1 MNCKKWLFSVLL
13 FSSVSI
19 GFSQTGPA
27 GVGSSATN
35 RFWLRADKLV
45 GFNNGDPV
53 NTWTDQSGNAN
64 NANGV
69 NGPTYVLNG
78 SAGLPA
84 INFNG
89 TTQHYT
95 VTSLAALTQ
104 GEIFLVS
111 KINNDP
117 PAAGQSGLWRLG
129 NSSNTHFPWI
139 NGNIYDEFGTNS
151 RKDNIAVPPLNQLR
165 IYNVRSAS
173 GNWANRLD
181 GAVLFSTGS
190 NTVSF
195 SATPL
200 IGQNASGNYFDGT
213 MSEII
218 LYNTVLNTAQRNI
231 VENYL
236 SSKYGV
242 SIPTDKYLFESTH
255 KFEVAGI
262 GRDDAS
268 NIHNSAYSGAT
279 LGVASPSNLDDGEY
293 LLFGNDNTSLAAWT
307 TTEIPS
313 ANSNIQRVA
322 REWKFDA
329 SGGSVGTVTV
339 NIDPTKFPVLPSQY
353 TTYYL
358 MVDADGDFT
367 SGATLYRINS
377 SNQATG
383 VTIADGAF
391 ATVACVRPVVQFTQT
406 ISNALEN
413 AGSATIQVSLNYAS
427 SALVTVPF
435 TINGAS
441 TATGGG
447 TDYSISASP
456 ISIAAGNLSANA
468 TITINNDG
476 FVEPDETVILNMGS
490 PTGAQAGTNSTHTF
504 SINDDDNGF
513 TIGFNTNTVA
523 VNESTGTFNLTVQLN
538 AATIPTVTVDY
549 YVTSVTATGGIDYV
563 LASGTATIV
572 NPATTTTIP
581 VIINEDA
588 LDEADETFVITLT
601 NPINANLA
609 GFNQL
614 TFTIQDNDPAP
625 TVAFSSATSAGS
637 EAVGL
642 ASSVIQL
649 SSVSGQDVVVNYA
662 IADISA
668 TGGGVDYF
676 VPASPITIPAG
687 STNFNLISIISED
700 VLIEGSETYSI
711 TLTGATGATLGA
723 TLTQTISISD
733 NDNTGFVGPGGVG
746 DATVNRLWIKA
757 DALVGFSDGQTVP
770 TWTDVSGNS
779 SSVTGVNSPAYRAN
793 VINGKPAIEFKA
805 SEADYYNLPNY
816 TSLTQGEVFIIT
828 KINNDPPVASSTGL
842 WRFGVSSNTHYPWV
856 NGNLYDE
863 FGTNVRKDNIA
874 IPPLNQLR
882 LYSVRSLP
890 GSWVN

>member
-1 MNCKKWLFSVLL
+1 MVCKKWLIASLFLL
-13 FSSVSI
+13 PVSF
-19 GFSQTGPA
+19 GFAQTGPA

-35 RFWLRADKLV
+35 RFWLRADRLT
-45 GFNNGDPV
+45 GFINGDQV
-53 NTWTDQSGNAN
+53 NTWTDQSGNLN
-64 NANGV
+64 NATGV

-78 SAGLPA
+78 SAGLPS

-89 TTQHYT
+89 TNQHYT
-95 VTSLAALTQ
+95 VSSLAALTQ

-129 NSSNTHFPWI
+129 NSANTHYPWVD
-139 NGNIYDEFGTNS
+139 GNIYDEFGTNS
-151 RKDNIAVPPLNQLR
+151 TKNNIAAPPLNQLR
-165 IYNVRSAS
+165 IYNVRSAA

-181 GAVLFSTGS
+181 GSALFSTGS

-195 SATPL
+195 SATPW
-200 IGQNASGNYFDGT
+200 IARNAASNYFDGT

-218 LYNTVLNTAQRNI
+218 LYNTVLNSAQRNI

-242 SIPTDKYLFESTH
+242 SIPIDKYLFESTH

-262 GRDDAS
+262 GREDAS

-279 LGVASPSNLDDGEY
+279 LGIASPSNLDNGEY
-293 LLFGNDNTSLAAWT
+293 LLFGHDNTSLTAWS

-313 ANSNIQRVA
+313 ANSNIQRVG

-339 NIDPTKFPVLPSQY
+339 NIDPTKFPALPSQY

-367 SGATLYRINS
+367 SGATFYRIDA
-377 SNQATG
+377 SNQVTG

-406 ISNALEN
+406 VSNALEN

-427 SALVTVPF
+427 SAAITVPF
-435 TINGAS
+435 SVNGAS

-468 TITINNDG
+468 TVTIINDPSQ
-476 FVEPDETVILNMGS
+476 EPDETVILNMGS
-490 PTGAQAGTNSTHTF
+490 PTGAQVGANITHTF
-504 SINDDDNGF
+504 SINDNDNPITVGF
-513 TIGFNTNTVA
+513 SISTVA
-523 VNESTGTFNLTVQLN
+523 VNESTGTYNLIVQVN
-538 AATIPTVTVDY
+538 SMSSPPVTVDY
-549 YVTSVTATGGIDYV
+549 YITSGTATGGIDYV

-572 NPATTTTIP
+572 DPFTSQTTTIP
-581 VIINEDA
+581 VVINEDA

-601 NPINANLA
+601 NPTNANLA
-609 GFNQL
+609 TGANQL

-625 TVAFSSATSAGS
+625 TVAFSSSTSAGS

-649 SSVSGQDVVVNYA
+649 SSVSGQDVVVNYS
-662 IADISA
+662 IADITA

-676 VPASPITIPAG
+676 VPSSPITIPAG

-700 VLIEGSETYSI
+700 ILIEGSETYSI

-723 TLTQTISISD
+723 TLSQTISISD
-733 NDNTGFVGPGGVG
+733 NDNSGFTGPGGVG
-746 DATVNRLWIKA
+746 DASVNRLWLKA
-757 DALVGFSDGQTVP
+757 DALTSSEGSTVSS
-770 TWTDVSGNS
+770 WTDVSGNS
-779 SSVTGVNSPAYRAN
+779 SSVTSPTSPAYRAN

-805 SEADYYNLPNY
+805 SESDYYNLPNY
-816 TSLTQGEVFIIT
+816 TSLAQGEIFIVT
-828 KINNDPPVASSTGL
+828 KINNDP
-842 WRFGVSSNTHYPWV
+842 
-856 NGNLYDE
+856 
-863 FGTNVRKDNIA
+863 
-874 IPPLNQLR
+874 
-882 LYSVRSLP
+882 
-890 GSWVN
+890 